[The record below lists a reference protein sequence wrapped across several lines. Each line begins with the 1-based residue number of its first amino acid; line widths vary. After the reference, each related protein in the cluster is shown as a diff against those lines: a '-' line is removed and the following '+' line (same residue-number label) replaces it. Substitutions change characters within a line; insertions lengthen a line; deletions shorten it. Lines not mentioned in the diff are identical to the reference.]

1 MEIKKNKIRS
11 EAMRL
16 FNYLKKTAANNSE
29 AMRQAWQVAKC
40 KAAMKKSEVIL
51 TFRKKGEEVPTVRFA
66 TLCSDFFTYVSKGV
80 ERKANAL
87 QIAFYDLNAETFKS
101 FIATN
106 LIQFR
111 AVA

>member
-1 MEIKKNKIRS
+1 
-11 EAMRL
+11 MRL

-66 TLCSDFFTYVSKGV
+66 TLCSDLFEYASKGATNSV
-80 ERKANAL
+80 NSL
-87 QIAFYDLNAETFKS
+87 QIKFYDLTKKAFRSFTAE
-101 FIATN
+101 N
-106 LIQFR
+106 LIQFKV
-111 AVA
+111 VA